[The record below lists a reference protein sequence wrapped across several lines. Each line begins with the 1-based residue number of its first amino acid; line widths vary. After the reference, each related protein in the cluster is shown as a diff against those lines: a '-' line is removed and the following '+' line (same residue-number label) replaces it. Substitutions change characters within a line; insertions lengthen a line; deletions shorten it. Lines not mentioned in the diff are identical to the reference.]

1 VEELRPI
8 WEKIDDHQRA
18 INEHA
23 AWRQTNEYRMGQ
35 METRF
40 DQLIKDNARTFGEIS
55 HTMKEVSKE
64 VGEIHAEQMR
74 QIGRIEAMN
83 EAKRSQVEAERIAQE
98 RLDSTRKESA
108 DWKRW
113 LWPTLT
119 GTLML
124 LAALGI
130 IQGPNG

>member
-1 VEELRPI
+1 VDELRPI

-18 INEHA
+18 INEHS
-23 AWRQTNEYRMGQ
+23 AWRQTTEYRISQ

-40 DQLIKDNARTFGEIS
+40 DQSIKDNARAFGELA
-55 HTMKEVSKE
+55 HTLKEVSKE
-64 VGEIHAEQMR
+64 VSEIHSEQMR
-74 QIGRIEAMN
+74 QMGRFEALKD
-83 EAKRSQVEAERIAQE
+83 AK
-98 RLDSTRKESA
+98 KESA

-113 LWPTLT
+113 LVPALIS
-119 GTLML
+119 GVAL

>member
-1 VEELRPI
+1 VDELRPI

-18 INEHA
+18 INEQA
-23 AWRQTNEYRMGQ
+23 AWRQTTEYRISQ

-40 DQLIKDNARTFGEIS
+40 DQSLKDSARAFGELA
-55 HTMKEVSKE
+55 HAVKEVSKE
-64 VGEIHAEQMR
+64 VSEIHAEQMR
-74 QIGRIEAMN
+74 QMGRIEAMN
-83 EAKRSQVEAERIAQE
+83 EAKRGQIEAERIAQE

-113 LWPTLT
+113 LWPTIT